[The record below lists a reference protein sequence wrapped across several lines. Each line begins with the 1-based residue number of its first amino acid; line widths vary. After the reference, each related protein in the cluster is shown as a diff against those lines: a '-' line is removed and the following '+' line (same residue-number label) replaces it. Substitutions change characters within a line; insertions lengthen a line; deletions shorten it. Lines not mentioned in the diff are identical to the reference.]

1 MSLQR
6 EMTGRETLVLHGML
20 HGMSRKQ
27 IKERIE
33 TLSTFAKMDKHLDK
47 TINKLSGGNKRK
59 LMIIRSMMHKP
70 KIIFL
75 DEPTVGLD
83 AAIRRSIWDLLKTL
97 KSDGLT
103 IIITTHYIEEANQL
117 CDTIGM
123 MREGQLIRCASPEEL
138 INEIKPYVLE
148 VFDSTKTTYEYFDSK
163 EEAAEYG
170 KKVKGGTLTI
180 RQASLEDV
188 YIHLTNERIL

>member
-170 KKVKGGTLTI
+170 KKVKGTLTI